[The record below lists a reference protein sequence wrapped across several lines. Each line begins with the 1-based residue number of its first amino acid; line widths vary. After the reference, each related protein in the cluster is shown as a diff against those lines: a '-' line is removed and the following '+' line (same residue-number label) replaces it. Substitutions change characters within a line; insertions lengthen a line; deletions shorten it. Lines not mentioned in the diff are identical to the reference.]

1 MKTSITSRAYHILM
15 SRVLRDE
22 DPRTP
27 RRAWHQGAFRCA
39 RLDPTSLYHVRA
51 CLCTTLCGILSE
63 EVEAMNRYE
72 QIIRSIQ
79 PANSQARQ
87 EAASYID
94 SLIKPMGSLGRL
106 ETLAIDI
113 AGITGNVRTGS
124 LKKRARV
131 MAEGKS
137 GMTVLAKEAGSDYL
151 LVDVGINTD
160 EKIPGLLNRKIARGT
175 ANFTK
180 SPAMTREMC
189 IKAIETGIDI
199 VLQLKEEGCELIGTG
214 ELGMGNTTS
223 SACVLMGLTG
233 LTANEAVGKGAG
245 LTDVAFENKKSVAA
259 RAIAVNEPNAD
270 DPIDVLSKVGGFDI
284 AGLVGVYLGAA
295 YCRIPV
301 VIDGF
306 ISAVAALAAS
316 RLCPAAADFMIP
328 SHCSAEPGFSRAMKE
343 LGKEPVLF
351 MDMRLG
357 EGSGCP
363 LAFHLIDAALAMVN
377 GMATF
382 KEASV
387 DRTQLVDIRER

>member
-1 MKTSITSRAYHILM
+1 
-15 SRVLRDE
+15 
-22 DPRTP
+22 
-27 RRAWHQGAFRCA
+27 
-39 RLDPTSLYHVRA
+39 
-51 CLCTTLCGILSE
+51 
-63 EVEAMNRYE
+63 MNRYE
-72 QIIRSIQ
+72 QIIKSIQ
-79 PANSQARQ
+79 PADSQARQ

-124 LKKRARV
+124 LKKRTIVVMCSDNGVHEERVASAPQDVTVLMARV

-180 SPAMTREMC
+180 GPAMTRKMC

-245 LTDVAFENKKSVAA
+245 LTDNAYENKKNVAA